1 MAEASEQAHN
11 YKAHL
16 TWDGNKGSGTSS
28 YAAYG
33 REYTITVGGKPT
45 FAGSAD
51 SAFRGNRELHN
62 PEDLLVM
69 SLSSCH
75 MLSYLALCALQGIR
89 VIAYED
95 NASGTMMSNRNG
107 GRFTEVIL
115 RPHVTIAA
123 GCDITLATKLHES
136 AHEQCF
142 IASSCNFPVLH
153 QPTIGQE

>member
-1 MAEASEQAHN
+1 MAEGSQQAHN
-11 YKAHL
+11 YQAHL
-16 TWDGNKGSGTSS
+16 TWDGNKGTGTSS
-28 YAAYG
+28 YAVYG

-51 SAFRGNRELHN
+51 HTFRGKRELHN

-69 SLSSCH
+69 SLFACH
-75 MLSYLALCALQGIR
+75 MLAYLALCALQGVR
-89 VIAYED
+89 VTAYED
-95 NASGTMMSNRNG
+95 SASGTMMSNRNG

-115 RPHVTIAA
+115 RPHVTVAV
-123 GCDITLATKLHES
+123 GSDITLATNLHET

-153 QPTIGQE
+153 QPTIVEE